1 MGKSRRIWQIFLLLG
16 IFSIAMGLMEAIA
29 VVYLREI
36 YYPQGFN
43 FPLNPLSLRTLSLEL
58 LREITTIIMLAM
70 VALITGRNYLQRFSF
85 FLYIF
90 SIWDI
95 FYYLGLKLL
104 LGWPSSLLEWDILFL
119 IPITWVGPVLAP
131 IICSLTMI
139 VLAVCLIILQNSGKL
154 AGIRL
159 SEWGQLIS
167 GALIVFYTFVND
179 YSRIIIRGG
188 FLSGFWRLTN
198 NEQFQQLIFQYVPVE
213 YNWYL
218 FGIGEFLAL
227 SALTLIIIR
236 TKSVI

>member
-139 VLAVCLIILQNSGKL
+139 VLAVCLMILQDKRKL
-154 AGIRL
+154 AKIKF
-159 SEWGQLIS
+159 SEWGLLIS
-167 GALIVFYTFVND
+167 GALIIFYTFIKD
-179 YSRIIIRGG
+179 YSRIIIMGG
-188 FLSGFWRLTN
+188 FLSDFWRLTD
-198 NEQFQQLIFQYVPVE
+198 NEQFQQLISQYVPSE
-213 YNWYL
+213 YSWYL

-227 SALTLIIIR
+227 SALALIIIR